1 MGFLHSSGPQGDAP
15 VTCTYDR
22 YKYKYIHRNAVAN
35 RSATSV
41 RKVRW
46 ARAGNV
52 PALTHLG
59 SLKKAKRLSDLGT
72 DAICLQI
79 PC

>member
-1 MGFLHSSGPQGDAP
+1 MGFLHSSGPQGNAP

-52 PALTHLG
+52 PCSNASG
-59 SLKKAKRLSDLGT
+59 KSEEGKKAFRFGD
-72 DAICLQI
+72 
-79 PC
+79 